1 MNEVIKLILI
11 YPIIYI
17 SIMGKKRDPVDI
29 KYDAI
34 DADMKRMFKAI
45 MRNAKA
51 SADKKHDEMMR
62 QITEARKA
70 DRESYDEATD
80 NLLMAVNGV
89 FQQARYCEKMTDPV
103 IKDLEEK
110 ADLWERR
117 AVSMNDEIKKLRDD
131 NRALRKEC
139 EELRSFNRTLLG
151 EWGRGGEDAPD
162 GYFCDE

>member
-1 MNEVIKLILI
+1 
-11 YPIIYI
+11 
-17 SIMGKKRDPVDI
+17 MGKKRDPVDV

-34 DADMKRMFKAI
+34 DAEMKRMFKAI

-80 NLLMAVNGV
+80 NLLLAVSGI
-89 FQQARYCEKMTDPV
+89 FQQARYCEKMSDPV
-103 IKDLEEK
+103 IKDLEARVEM
-110 ADLWERR
+110 WEGR
-117 AVSMNDEIKKLRDD
+117 ANSNIGTIKRLRDE
-131 NRALRKEC
+131 NATLRQEIMK
-139 EELRSFNRTLLG
+139 LKGFNKTLLG
-151 EWGRGGEDAPD
+151 EWGQGGVDAPD